1 MQEHAHDDH
10 SHQGHVCNDPYDEEM
25 FSHIAVALS
34 GGGIRA
40 TGFHLGMLDVL
51 DRLELLQNVHI
62 LSSLSGGSM
71 IGTTYALCAQEWEAG
86 LPQCESPLQ
95 HCFNNLYD
103 FLNHLNTMEEIFQE
117 LTVHGKR
124 SPSGRRDLING
135 MANMLDERFFG
146 NAKYYKPESRYFGT
160 FWEDKKSSNHL
171 KEIVFNAAEFKT
183 GNAFRFQKSQLP
195 CYVGN
200 SKVWIDETAAQGI
213 RMADV
218 LSASACIPAGMEP
231 LFFPDDF
238 HWPDDHLEGRP
249 TCARI
254 KDHIAELRK
263 DQDADPYVALVDGG
277 VYDNQG
283 LFGIILAMLRR
294 NRARQGGDRKPI
306 DEPVT
311 AQQWY
316 DWMKQ
321 IQDAMNATS
330 DVVDEEEGIDLSHL
344 RLFIISDTPLRNN
357 SIYPKENTDI
367 TYKKPGFFGS
377 RTLGQ
382 YDGFL
387 WLLCI
392 LMLAS
397 AAENL
402 YELLL
407 VPPLTT
413 GGSWLELARNLIG
426 FAIPALVC
434 LGLAGGLIWFRRT
447 LKRVENKVE
456 EALPPFTHRPW
467 HYVKK
472 IRVADAFNM
481 IRLRVGSTA
490 ALASKFFMHRIRQLE
505 YSTIFASERGSN
517 SLSDRIMTNEIF
529 TLIDPETQK
538 AWLPEVDNNSEIVQ
552 VVQLAASMKT
562 ALWVDSGVSYR
573 GHGELD
579 ILVSAGQ
586 ATTCYNLMLHLKQRY
601 GDPDTGALPEG
612 SVAARYYNNVLDNL
626 WKPLMADPFC
636 LVKELKKGLDS
647 THVATCT
654 RGCGLPSDLQNIPE
668 AG

>member
-1 MQEHAHDDH
+1 MHAHAHDDTD
-10 SHQGHVCNDPYDEEM
+10 SNGHVCSDPNDKDM

-40 TGFHLGMLDVL
+40 TGFHLGMLDIL

-71 IGTTYALCAQEWEAG
+71 VGTTYALCAQEWDAG
-86 LPQCESPLQ
+86 SPQGERPLQ

-103 FLNHLNTMEEIFQE
+103 FLNHLNTMEEIFQN
-117 LTVHGKR
+117 LTKHGEC
-124 SPSGRRDLING
+124 SPSGRRDLITG
-135 MANMLDERFFG
+135 MANMLDQRFFA

-160 FWEDKKSSNHL
+160 FWNEKETSNHL
-171 KEIVFNAAEFKT
+171 KEVVFNAAEYKT

-195 CYVGN
+195 CYIGN
-200 SKVWIDETAAQGI
+200 SKVWIDEAEAQAI

-238 HWPDDHLEGRP
+238 HWPDDDQQGRP
-249 TCARI
+249 TCTRI

-263 DQDADPYVALVDGG
+263 HQDADPYVALVDGG

-294 NRARQGGDRKPI
+294 NKARQGGDRKPI
-306 DEPVT
+306 LEPVT
-311 AQQWY
+311 AQQWH

-330 DVVDEEEGIDLSHL
+330 DAVDDKSDIDLSHL

-357 SIYPKENTDI
+357 SLYPKENTDI

-387 WLLCI
+387 WVLSI
-392 LMLAS
+392 LMLLS
-397 AAENL
+397 AAENF
-402 YELLL
+402 YELL
-407 VPPLTT
+407 VGPPLTANA
-413 GGSWLELARNLIG
+413 SWLDIGRNLIG
-426 FAIPALVC
+426 FAIPAMVC
-434 LGLAGGLIWFRRT
+434 LGLASGLIWFRRA
-447 LKRVENKVE
+447 LKRVEIKVE
-456 EALPPFTHRPW
+456 EALPPFAHRPW

-472 IRVADAFNM
+472 IRLADAFNM

-505 YSTIFASERGSN
+505 YSTIFASERGEHA
-517 SLSDRIMTNEIF
+517 LSDRIMTNEIF
-529 TLIDPETQK
+529 TLIDPETQSP
-538 AWLPEVDNNSEIVQ
+538 WLPPVDKDSDIIP

-562 ALWVDSGVSYR
+562 ALWVDSGISYQ

-601 GDPDTGALPEG
+601 GDPETGELPAE
-612 SVAARYYNNVLDNL
+612 SVAASYYNNLLENF

-636 LVKELKKGLDS
+636 LVKKLKKGLDPA
-647 THVATCT
+647 HVATCT
-654 RGCGLPSDLQNIPE
+654 RGCGIPTDIHKIPE